1 MTSQDAQAQLDRFL
15 DGLMD
20 ERERSEFEQVLASD
34 AELQRAAALQK
45 SIDASLSRAA
55 RPEAVE
61 ACLAALPLGRVTRS
75 VPSLYRLA
83 PLGIA
88 AAVLAVLATWVWSS
102 QSTPGHRPIAL
113 PTPTTLVAAYRQA
126 IETGFR
132 AYHECKDPS
141 EYNDRFRERF
151 GQGLVAAAPPV
162 AVTLLGW
169 GTSELPS
176 NRAYT
181 LLLKRDGKPVMLFFD
196 ELSADRAPI
205 REPAADV
212 HIYRREI
219 GRMVVY
225 EVTPFDAPV
234 LLDSFRDPAGA

>member
-1 MTSQDAQAQLDRFL
+1 MTPQDAHAQLDRFL

-20 ERERSEFEQVLASD
+20 ERERSDFERVLASD
-34 AELQRAAALQK
+34 TDLQRVAALQK
-45 SIDASLSRAA
+45 SIDASLTRAA

-61 ACLAALPLGRVTRS
+61 ACLAALPLGRVPRS
-75 VPSLYRLA
+75 APTVYRLA

-88 AAVLAVLATWVWSS
+88 AAVLAAVATWVWSS
-102 QSTPGHRPIAL
+102 QPATNRPVAL
-113 PTPTTLVAAYRQA
+113 PTPTTLVAAYRQT

-132 AYHECKDPS
+132 AYHECKNPS
-141 EYNDRFRERF
+141 EYENQFRERF

-176 NRAYT
+176 SRAYT

-196 ELSADRAPI
+196 ALSADRAPI
-205 REPAADV
+205 REPAAGV
-212 HIYRREI
+212 NVYRREI